1 MPPLNADRAVLI
13 AAREVLL
20 RDPRATMAAVAEEAG
35 MGVAGLYRRYANKET
50 LLRTVAADNYR
61 RYIAF
66 ADAALTDTDDPWHAF
81 TTFLRNVLD
90 DGLPRLTLALHGEVT
105 FDQALHDL
113 DRLATDTT
121 NRLLRGAR
129 GSGILRPDV
138 TRADIT
144 VLLEQIG
151 RMEVGDG
158 LRSAALRRRYLAL
171 VCDGLRAEAASG
183 RLPGPPPREA
193 ELAGR
198 RLAAASDVT
207 AS

>member
-35 MGVAGLYRRYANKET
+35 MGVAGLYRRYANKES
-50 LLRTVAADNYR
+50 LLRAVAADNYR
-61 RYIAF
+61 RHIAF
-66 ADAALTDTDDPWHAF
+66 AEAALTDTADPWHAF

-90 DGLPRLTLALHGEVT
+90 DGLPRLTLALRGEVT

-151 RMEVGDG
+151 RMEVGDDV
-158 LRSAALRRRYLAL
+158 RSAGLRRRYLTL
-171 VCDGLRAEAASG
+171 VCDGLRAEAAGG

-193 ELAGR
+193 ELAR
-198 RLAAASDVT
+198 RWTAAASDVT